1 MIGLQILIHDLLTNL
16 ILVQRLFNYLWLIY
30 LLWTLIINEIL
41 ILCKLCGEIILILI
55 YIVVCF
61 ISIPSFLILLSK
73 DKLLAFLQEI
83 VINLIIL
90 LEFFQKLF
98 LLEMLLSVYL
108 VIVILLML
116 NVLFLILSWFQ
127 ILLVLMVLFLIV
139 FQN

>member
-116 NVLFLILSWFQ
+116 YVLFLILSWFQ
-127 ILLVLMVLFLIV
+127 ILLVLMVLFLVV

>member
-108 VIVILLML
+108 VIVILLLL

-127 ILLVLMVLFLIV
+127 ILLVLMVLFLVV

>member
-41 ILCKLCGEIILILI
+41 ILCKLCREIILILI

-116 NVLFLILSWFQ
+116 YVLFLILSWFQ
-127 ILLVLMVLFLIV
+127 ILLVLMVLFLVV